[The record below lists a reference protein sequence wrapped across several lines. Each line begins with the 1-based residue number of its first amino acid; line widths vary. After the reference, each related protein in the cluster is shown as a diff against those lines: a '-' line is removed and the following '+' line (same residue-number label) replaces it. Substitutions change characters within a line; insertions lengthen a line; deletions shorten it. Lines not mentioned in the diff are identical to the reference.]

1 MKKKNNISI
10 LGLAILCGL
19 FGTYQIVAQEVGLQL
34 YSLRNQFKT
43 DVQGT
48 LKLVNKWGITKIEGG
63 GSYGLPMDEY
73 KKLLKDNGLEMVSVG
88 AGYEDLQ
95 NDIEK
100 VVQNAKTFGAKYVMC
115 AWISHDGNTFDIA
128 KTKEATAVFNKA
140 GKRLKEEG
148 ITLAYHAHG
157 YEFRPY
163 EDGTLFDYMAKN
175 ATHFAFEMDVY
186 WVHHGGGDPLELMN
200 RYPDKVVLLHLKDM
214 EHGIKGND
222 TGHEDVETNVALGTG
237 QVDIAGVVKR
247 AKELG
252 VVEYMFIEDECSR
265 VVEQVPQSLKFL
277 ESL

>member
-1 MKKKNNISI
+1 MKTKFNFRS
-10 LGLAILCGL
+10 LGLAILCCL
-19 FGTYQIVAQEVGLQL
+19 FGSNQIIAQEVGLQL

-48 LKLVNKWGITKIEGG
+48 LKLINDWGITKIEGG

-73 KKLLKDNGLEMVSVG
+73 KKLLKDNSLEMVSVG

-115 AWISHDGNTFDIA
+115 AWIPHDGNTFDIS
-128 KTKEATAVFNKA
+128 KTKEATMVFNKA
-140 GKRLKEEG
+140 GKRLEEEG

-163 EDGTLFDYMAKN
+163 EDGTLFDYMAEN

-186 WVHHGGGDPLELMN
+186 WVFHGGGDPLALLN
-200 RYPDKVVLLHLKDM
+200 RYPDKVVLLHLKDL
-214 EHGIKGND
+214 ELGVKGND
-222 TGHEDVETNVALGTG
+222 TGHEDVETNVVLGTG

-252 VVEYMFIEDECSR
+252 VVKYMFIEDECSR
-265 VVEQVPQSLKFL
+265 VVEQVPHSLKFL

>member
-1 MKKKNNISI
+1 MKFRI
-10 LGLAILCGL
+10 LGLLL
-19 FGTYQIVAQEVGLQL
+19 FCCLPGTHQIVAQEVGLQL

-43 DVQGT
+43 DVEGT
-48 LKLVNKWGITKIEGG
+48 LKLVNEWGITKIEGG
-63 GSYGLPMDEY
+63 GSYGLPMEEY
-73 KKLLKDNGLEMVSVG
+73 KKLLKANNLEMVSVG

-100 VVQNAKTFGAKYVMC
+100 VVKNAKVFGAKYVMC
-115 AWISHDGNTFDIA
+115 AWIPHDGNTFDIA

-140 GKRLKEEG
+140 GKRLKQEG

-175 ATHFAFEMDVY
+175 ANDFAFEMDVY
-186 WVHHGGGDPLELMN
+186 WVHHGGADPLEILN

-214 EHGIKGND
+214 EHGVKGND
-222 TGHEDVETNVALGTG
+222 TGHEDVETNVVLGTG
-237 QVDIAGVVKR
+237 QVDIAGVIKR

-277 ESL
+277 KTL

>member
-10 LGLAILCGL
+10 LGLAILCSL